1 MKSIDFRGVGLE
13 GSLPIELFNLT
24 NLRLL
29 RLIDCG
35 LEGTLSPS
43 VSKLTKVEIF
53 EVSST
58 PLQTY
63 TMQVSKA
70 NSFVLSINN
79 SISGASQ
86 QIYRDNSHRIGPI
99 V

>member
-13 GSLPIELFNLT
+13 GSIPNELFNLT

-53 EVSST
+53 EVST
-58 PLQTY
+58 MPLQTCAV
-63 TMQVSKA
+63 QVSKT
-70 NSFVLSINN
+70 NSFCPIN
-79 SISGASQ
+79 Q
-86 QIYRDNSHRIGPI
+86 
-99 V
+99 